1 MTSTEVKTQLTAI
14 RENLPLQYSQ
24 SGARKLMSSYENYK
38 HILQVL
44 GQSYASIHSSVRA
57 ALPDIESAIRQA
69 IKGTPKKEA
78 EKCFSNVKRQMT
90 EGIDSILL
98 ADAQRLGFKVQTV
111 F

>member
-1 MTSTEVKTQLTAI
+1 MTSTEVKTQLTTI

-44 GQSYASIHSSVRA
+44 GQSYSSINSLVRA
-57 ALPDIESAIRQA
+57 ALPEIESAIRQA

-78 EKCFSNVKRQMT
+78 EECFSRAKQQMT
-90 EGIDSILL
+90 EGINSILL
-98 ADAQRLGFKVQTV
+98 ADAQKLE
-111 F
+111 